1 MTELTKHRLQD
12 TKQTSWQLAAIQL
25 AGWMSLPTLATSIYL
40 LQVNS
45 FIGAILTILVG
56 NGILWF
62 IRLGIVGMAH
72 KKRLSTLDI
81 SRAYFGKT
89 GSYFIAALLLV
100 STLAWFIAQ
109 TSAAGSALTN
119 LLNIHEDP
127 HIDQFTQ
134 MSVFLGLISAFLCM
148 EGIPLLR
155 RLSTLAFPVLIVAFF
170 TILFTLPSRVTGGN
184 TNAMS
189 LSGLTLILATNLGLS
204 SDLPTF
210 FRHSKSW
217 STSVRGLLAIQ
228 LVSVALGIAC
238 LYFGSI
244 VTESFGINHSL
255 VMTSGNEILR
265 FSLILFIFVSVI
277 CANVANVYSASVG
290 WEVLAPAGLVGR
302 KEYLILG
309 LTLTT
314 IFILFSDLVPVEL
327 LLSISDISLVS
338 LCIILVLGSMI
349 TKQLKKEPDKC
360 LQISYFLAWFLS
372 SAVDIVQS
380 LYNKPYSLPLNLA
393 IILVVICCGLAAHEL
408 LPRFRK
414 KKDESK
420 IVE

>member
-1 MTELTKHRLQD
+1 
-12 TKQTSWQLAAIQL
+12 
-25 AGWMSLPTLATSIYL
+25 
-40 LQVNS
+40 
-45 FIGAILTILVG
+45 
-56 NGILWF
+56 
-62 IRLGIVGMAH
+62 
-72 KKRLSTLDI
+72 
-81 SRAYFGKT
+81 
-89 GSYFIAALLLV
+89 
-100 STLAWFIAQ
+100 
-109 TSAAGSALTN
+109 
-119 LLNIHEDP
+119 
-127 HIDQFTQ
+127 
-134 MSVFLGLISAFLCM
+134 
-148 EGIPLLR
+148 
-155 RLSTLAFPVLIVAFF
+155 
-170 TILFTLPSRVTGGN
+170 
-184 TNAMS
+184 
-189 LSGLTLILATNLGLS
+189 
-204 SDLPTF
+204 
-210 FRHSKSW
+210 
-217 STSVRGLLAIQ
+217 
-228 LVSVALGIAC
+228 
-238 LYFGSI
+238 
-244 VTESFGINHSL
+244 
-255 VMTSGNEILR
+255 MTSGNEILR